1 MNHKALKP
9 IVYLMAAA
17 CLTTS
22 CIGSFGLFN
31 KVLDWNKRA
40 TGNKFLNALIFILI
54 SPAYALCGV
63 ADIFVINTIEFWSG
77 SNPLAENVG
86 KTESVLGSDGK
97 LYAVTTLE
105 DGYEVKGPDGP
116 CSRSRTTTP
125 PKSTSTTA
133 ARWTFPSTNTA
144 STRHAWPS
152 TAAHTSPS
160 GKTATGRPAGTQLRR
175 ACHTRPFAARK
186 AAKRSIKGRL
196 LQARLPRVV
205 TP

>member
-63 ADIFVINTIEFWSG
+63 ADIFVINTI
-77 SNPLAENVG
+77 V
-86 KTESVLGSDGK
+86 
-97 LYAVTTLE
+97 YAVTTLE
-105 DGYEVKGPDGP
+105 DGYEVKGPDGQTVNFTYDKEENTW
-116 CSRSRTTTP
+116 SMVQDGKKTTLL
-125 PKSTSTTA
+125 KIKDNDTA
-133 ARWTFPSTNTA
+133 QIYLNDGGTMDVPLNEYGVYSARMAVN
-144 STRHAWPS
+144 
-152 TAAHTSPS
+152 
-160 GKTATGRPAGTQLRR
+160 GGTY
-175 ACHTRPFAARK
+175 FAFR
-186 AAKRSIKGRL
+186 
-196 LQARLPRVV
+196 
-205 TP
+205 